1 MADRAARARATRRRA
16 AGSTLQTDQPVV
28 AIVGYPNVGKS
39 TLFNRLAGRRD
50 AVVDAAPGVTRDR
63 RQAGAEWNGRA
74 FQLLDTGGIDE
85 ADPGDVARQVAAQAL
100 RGVEEADLVLF
111 VVDVATAP
119 TAGDL
124 DIADR
129 LRRSGRPLMLVANKA
144 DGDAQEAA
152 AQNLRSLGL
161 GDPHPVSAQH
171 GRGVGDLL
179 DAIVERLPD
188 APRAGD
194 APDRPPAIC
203 IIGRPNVGKSSILN
217 ALLGEDRVVVHDRP
231 GTTRD
236 AVDTAIEVD
245 GREVVLIDTAGL
257 RKRGRMREDVERY
270 SQIRALQAAER
281 SDVAIVV
288 ADATEGLTDA
298 DLAAVDR
305 AARAHCATLLVM
317 NKWDLAQPDLD
328 HIRGKLRAKSR
339 QRPPVEVAS
348 AVTGEGLHRLLPAA
362 LRLEERARARIPTRE
377 LNTALRELAAGRP
390 GPRRGGRRLSLRYL
404 VQTAEAPP
412 TFRLDVNDRSL
423 MTRDYGFWLENR
435 LRQRFDLDGVPLVL
449 EVRTRP

>member
-1 MADRAARARATRRRA
+1 MADRAARARTPRRRP

-50 AVVDAAPGVTRDR
+50 AVVDAEPGVTRDR
-63 RQAGAEWNGRA
+63 RQAGADWNGRA

-85 ADPGDVARQVAAQAL
+85 ADPSDVGRQVAAQAL
-100 RGVEEADLVLF
+100 RGVEEADLVML
-111 VVDVATAP
+111 VVDVTTAP

-124 DIADR
+124 EIVDR
-129 LRRSGRPLMLVANKA
+129 LRRSGRPLMLVVNKVDSA
-144 DGDAQEAA
+144 APESA

-161 GDPHPVSAQH
+161 GDPHPVSAAH
-171 GRGVGDLL
+171 GRGIGDLL
-179 DAIVERLPD
+179 DAIVEQLPQ
-188 APRAGD
+188 APRAG
-194 APDRPPAIC
+194 AGRDRPPAIS
-203 IIGRPNVGKSSILN
+203 IIGRPTVGKSAILN

-236 AVDTAIEVD
+236 PVDTLIEVD
-245 GREVVLIDTAGL
+245 GRQVVLIDTAGL
-257 RKRGRMREDVERY
+257 RKRGRMREDVEHY

-298 DLAAVDR
+298 DISAVDR

-317 NKWDLAQPDLD
+317 NKWDRAQPDLN

-339 QRPPVEVAS
+339 QHPPVEVAS
-348 AVTGEGLHRLLPAA
+348 ATSGEGLHRLLPAA
-362 LRLEERARARIPTRE
+362 LRLEERYRSRVSTKE
-377 LNTALRELAAGRP
+377 LNETLRELAAERP
-390 GPRRGGRRLSLRYL
+390 GPRKGRRRLSLRYL
-404 VQTAEAPP
+404 VQTGEAPP
-412 TFRLDVNDRSL
+412 TFRLDVNERTL

-435 LRQRFDLDGVPLVL
+435 LRQRFDLDGVPLIL